1 MIYLKL
7 LLISLIIVYI
17 IDISGVVDEFI
28 RPLVIRALKL
38 PKNANLKLKP
48 ISCSLCMMFWVGLI
62 YLLIVH
68 AFTIP
73 NIAIVCGF
81 SFLTI
86 HIKGMILYIRE
97 FLIFIE
103 NKLYKLIND

>member
-17 IDISGVVDEFI
+17 IDISGAPENLFKPLI
-28 RPLVIRALKL
+28 RSIMKL
-38 PKNANLKLKP
+38 PKNVNLNIGP
-48 ISCSLCMMFWVGLI
+48 AECSKCAVWWLGLLYILCTG
-62 YLLIVH
+62 

-73 NIAIVCGF
+73 NIAYVCLL

>member
-17 IDISGVVDEFI
+17 IDISGAVDEFI

-73 NIAIVCGF
+73 NIAYVCLL

-97 FLIFIE
+97 FLIWIE

>member
-17 IDISGVVDEFI
+17 IDISGAPENLFKPLI
-28 RPLVIRALKL
+28 RSILKL
-38 PKNANLKLKP
+38 PKNTNLNIGP
-48 ISCSLCMMFWVGLI
+48 AECSKCAVLWIGLLYILCTG
-62 YLLIVH
+62 

-103 NKLYKLIND
+103 NKLYKLIDD

>member
-1 MIYLKL
+1 MVLNL
-7 LLISLIIVYI
+7 FLITIIIVYI
-17 IDISGVVDEFI
+17 IDISGAPENLFKPLI
-28 RPLVIRALKL
+28 RSIMKL
-38 PKNANLKLKP
+38 PKNTNINIGPAE
-48 ISCSLCMMFWVGLI
+48 CSKCAVWWIGLLYILCT
-62 YLLIVH
+62 H

-86 HIKGMILYIRE
+86 HIKGMILYIKE
-97 FLIFIE
+97 FLIWIE

>member
-17 IDISGVVDEFI
+17 IDISGAPENLFKPLI
-28 RPLVIRALKL
+28 RSIMKL
-38 PKNANLKLKP
+38 PKNTNLNIGP
-48 ISCSLCMMFWVGLI
+48 VECSKCAVWWIGLLYILCTG
-62 YLLIVH
+62 

-73 NIAIVCGF
+73 NIAYVCLL

-97 FLIFIE
+97 FLIWIE
-103 NKLYKLIND
+103 NKMYKIIND